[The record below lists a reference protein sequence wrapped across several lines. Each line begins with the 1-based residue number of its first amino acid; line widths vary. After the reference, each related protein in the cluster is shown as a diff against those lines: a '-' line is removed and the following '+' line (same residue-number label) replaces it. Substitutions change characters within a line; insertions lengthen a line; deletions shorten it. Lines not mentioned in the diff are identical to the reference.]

1 MGEIGFGLLD
11 REMVRRITERWHQG
25 GVGVLYVQLQDAT
38 ETIVHSLG
46 DWAQE
51 EKRIFW
57 HCRMNRE
64 YFFFLNRKLGGERL
78 EDLLNSTAQELRKRI
93 GCDDSDRS
101 VSSLYIGISKI
112 VPTHTGRSAETLI
125 YNAVKEAWG
134 EARSMSGQTDSIA
147 APWRDGMSLKG
158 PGVEYYASQIGEL
171 ATLIPVLPLHTRVA
185 DAARLFENDPT
196 VLGAVVVDGTRPVG
210 LIMKEKLHQLLAGQ
224 FGLPLYWNR
233 SVEKVMDAD
242 PLIVEYSMPVEQV
255 STLAMSRHFTK
266 LYDVVTITRNGEMAG
281 AATIRSIL
289 EYITKLRT
297 EAAMTANPITG
308 LPGGQRIQQEITR
321 RIEAGKPF
329 SVIYADLDYF
339 KWFND
344 CFGFRKGDELIRY
357 TADSLQQVVAL
368 LGSPGDFIG
377 HIGGDDYIMVTETE
391 DPEAL
396 CSHLIWRFDG
406 GVQAFYG
413 GKEVSCVVDRSG
425 NSIECDGVTLSLS
438 VMQWDGSLPVTPET
452 FSELSA
458 RLKKQAKRTRGSV
471 YVMEKISDNSMELN
485 GHV

>member
-11 REMVRRITERWHQG
+11 REMVRRITERWHEG

-38 ETIVHSLG
+38 ETVLHSLG
-46 DWAQE
+46 AWAQE
-51 EKRIFW
+51 ERRIFW

-78 EDLLNSTAQELRKRI
+78 EALLHSTVQELRDRI
-93 GCDDSDRS
+93 GCEAGDVVNDM
-101 VSSLYIGISKI
+101 YIGMSKI

-125 YNAVKEAWG
+125 YNAVKEAWS
-134 EARSMSGQTDSIA
+134 EAGSLSGHSEPNASPRREMPGQ
-147 APWRDGMSLKG
+147 KG
-158 PGVEYYASQIGEL
+158 TGVEHYASQIGEL
-171 ATLIPVLPLHTRVA
+171 ATIIPVFPLHTRVA

-196 VLGAVVVDGTRPVG
+196 VLGAVVVDGKRPVG

-242 PLIVEYSMPVEQV
+242 PLIVEYSTPVEQV

-266 LYDVVTITRNGEMAG
+266 LYDVVTITRDGEMAG

-297 EAAMTANPITG
+297 EAAMTANPLTG
-308 LPGGQRIQQEITR
+308 LPGGQRIQQEIMH
-321 RIEAGKPF
+321 RIDAGKPF

-377 HIGGDDYIMVTETE
+377 HIGGDDYIVVTEAE

-406 GVQAFYG
+406 GVQSFYG
-413 GKEVSCVVDRSG
+413 GMEVSCVVDRSG
-425 NSIECDGVTLSLS
+425 NTVDCEGVTLSLS
-438 VMQWDGSLPVTPET
+438 VMQWDGYQPVTPEM

-458 RLKKQAKRTRGSV
+458 RLKKQAKRTKGSV
-471 YVMEKISDNSMELN
+471 YVMEKISDSSMELN